1 MKKTSIKK
9 GVLARILKEKYFQ
22 HYPKEYCVKL
32 ANLFLISDF
41 PLNNITTYGKAFQFL
56 DYIKEL
62 RESTGYKRMI

>member
-9 GVLARILKEKYFQ
+9 DVLSKILKEKYFQ

-32 ANLFLISDF
+32 ADLFLSDDF

-56 DYIKEL
+56 DYIKGL
-62 RESTGYKRMI
+62 RISTGYKRI